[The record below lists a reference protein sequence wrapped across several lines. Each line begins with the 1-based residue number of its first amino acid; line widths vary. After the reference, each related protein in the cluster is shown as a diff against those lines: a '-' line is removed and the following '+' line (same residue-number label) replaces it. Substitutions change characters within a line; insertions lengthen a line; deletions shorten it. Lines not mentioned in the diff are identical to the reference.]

1 MMTHRQTNFAAPDAM
16 TKPTRTGVFISYS
29 HSDRKWLKLLKEHL
43 DLYVQEHQISYWDD
57 TKIKPGDDWF
67 KEIETGLERAKVAVL
82 LVSKTFLTSKFIRKH
97 EAPVIRQA
105 FDAGEL
111 KLFWIPI
118 GFSGY
123 RKTWLN
129 DYQAVHNPEEP
140 LAKMASWERDK
151 VLVEICE
158 QIHAVLDAGAAEMRA
173 PQPAKMKTRYEVIRC
188 NRSRYLNRLGSFLN
202 AALKDRPRL
211 PHAYVVFGKMGQSHD
226 TLIER
231 IHREVIKP
239 LADRDSSLQR
249 GVLHKK
255 SDVRWPDAFGS
266 IDTQKEDLQIELCRE
281 YTGEMP
287 SDFPATFP
295 ADVFSK
301 LPQLSQY
308 RFISVQHT
316 IHLGEG
322 LGSDWTTVVEMLTWY
337 LQHYWGEVA
346 KTLEHENGNSGR
358 PQFLIFIKVSYET
371 PGLLG
376 RILPSKFDK
385 DAVKGELAKIVAQ
398 ANMNFPCLLLDELQ
412 TPAYSEVVRWYADND
427 IYDTEQDRLE
437 AAINLYKT
445 HGEQISMAIIEREL
459 AKCFS

>member
-1 MMTHRQTNFAAPDAM
+1 M

-29 HSDRKWLKLLKEHL
+29 HSDKKWLKLLKQHL
-43 DLYVQEHQISYWDD
+43 DLYVEEHQVSYWDD
-57 TKIKPGDDWF
+57 TNIEPGDDWF
-67 KEIETGLERAKVAVL
+67 TEIGTALESAKVAVL
-82 LVSKTFLTSKFIRKH
+82 LVSKTFLTSKFIGKH
-97 EAPVIRQA
+97 EVPVIRDA
-105 FDAGEL
+105 FNAGEL
-111 KLFWIPI
+111 KIFWIPI

-123 RKTWLN
+123 KNTWLV
-129 DYQAVHNPEEP
+129 DYQAAHNPDEP

-151 VLVEICE
+151 ILVEVCE
-158 QIHAVLDAGAAEMRA
+158 QIHQVLTAADADTRA
-173 PQPAKMKTRYEVIRC
+173 SQPSKMKTRYEVIRC
-188 NRSRYLNRLGSFLN
+188 NRSRYLNRFGTFLN
-202 AALKDRPRL
+202 AGLKDRPRL
-211 PHAYVVFGKMGQSHD
+211 PQACLIFGKMGQSHD

-239 LADRDSSLQR
+239 LADRESTASLQR

-255 SDVRWPDAFGS
+255 SDVRWPDPFGS
-266 IDTQKEDLQIELCRE
+266 IDAQREDLQIELCRE

-308 RFISVQHT
+308 RFITVQHT

-322 LGSDWTTVVEMLTWY
+322 LGSDWTAVVETLAWY
-337 LQHYWGEVA
+337 LQHYWGDVA

-358 PQFLIFIKVSYET
+358 PQFLIFIKVSYDT
-371 PGLLG
+371 PGLLE
-376 RILPSKFDK
+376 RLLPSMSGKFDK
-385 DAVKGELAKIVAQ
+385 EVVKGELAKVVAQ
-398 ANMNFPCLLLDELQ
+398 ANMSFPCLLLDELQ
-412 TPAYSEVVRWYADND
+412 TPAYSEVVRWYTDNE

-437 AAINLYKT
+437 AAVNLYKT

-459 AKCFS
+459 AKCLS